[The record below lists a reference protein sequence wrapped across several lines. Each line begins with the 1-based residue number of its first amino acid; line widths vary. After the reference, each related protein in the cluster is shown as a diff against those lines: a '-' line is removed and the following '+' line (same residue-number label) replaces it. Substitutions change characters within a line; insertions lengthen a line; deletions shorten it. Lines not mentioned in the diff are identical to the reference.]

1 MHKFTKALAAIGL
14 AAVMSQSAMAENLK
28 LGFLVKQ
35 PEEPWFQTEWKF
47 ADKAGKDLGFDVI
60 KIAVPDGEKTLNA
73 IDSLAASGAK
83 GFVICTPDPK
93 LGSAI
98 VAKARGYDMKVITVD
113 DQFVNAKGKPME
125 SVPLVMMAAS
135 EIGARQGHAEEI
147 LPGETATIVLT
158 YHPKNHPGTIDT
170 DAFVYLSCSEKHPV
184 ARLTLTGNVLPGADE
199 WARYPYAMG
208 RLRLKQNRMEFQ
220 EVMPGKRPSERILC
234 GNSGDKPLRLSALV
248 IPKFATFRTEPE
260 VIQPGSEADIVVTV
274 DASLIPAGKEK
285 TFTFP
290 IIIEGVDARPSDRTL
305 NIKVNYTK

>member
-1 MHKFTKALAAIGL
+1 MKPVTWIRFFLLCVVIGQFRAVEARNVHFTP
-14 AAVMSQSAMAENLK
+14 Q
-28 LGFLVKQ
+28 
-35 PEEPWFQTEWKF
+35 
-47 ADKAGKDLGFDVI
+47 
-60 KIAVPDGEKTLNA
+60 EKTDTLINPPLIKGAEHILRFDKTVLNIGTLTEDDAPKMYRFTCTNVSGKA
-73 IDSLAASGAK
+73 INLTRVRTTCGCA
-83 GFVICTPDPK
+83 
-93 LGSAI
+93 
-98 VAKARGYDMKVITVD
+98 VADVRTG
-113 DQFVNAKGKPME
+113 
-125 SVPLVMMAAS
+125 
-135 EIGARQGHAEEI
+135 EIS
-147 LPGETATIVLT
+147 PGETRVVVLT